1 MTNLLIGLAYIA
13 LSLIFLRG
21 IYFLFVGYG
30 YKTIEYV
37 GRGWNYIGNILAL
50 LLFVLLITEKISV
63 EKTLLLS
70 VIALIIIVLIK
81 VILSILFFNEE

>member
-37 GRGWNYIGNILAL
+37 GRGWSYIGNILAL

-63 EKTLLLS
+63 EKLFYYLWLLLS
-70 VIALIIIVLIK
+70 L
-81 VILSILFFNEE
+81 